1 MILQD
6 AKILI
11 TGGSSGLGKEMAKL
25 LHQAGAKV
33 LITGRDESKVQQV
46 TAELGVFGVAADAG
60 TDAGIAATFAAV
72 EKYLKGLDVLIN
84 NAGFGE
90 FAPIDDLTRES
101 FERVFSTNVFGAALM
116 AKEAAKIFKG
126 QKSGNIINISST
138 AGRKGFAQGSVYAAS
153 KFALSALTECW
164 RDELRP
170 FNVRVMQVNPS
181 AVPTAFNV
189 TDRTEKPLADNKL
202 TPSEIAHAIKSML
215 EMDNRGFITEL
226 SVWAT
231 NPF

>member
-1 MILQD
+1 MNLQN
-6 AKILI
+6 ARILI
-11 TGGSSGLGKEMAKL
+11 TGGSSGLGKSMAEELKKS
-25 LHQAGAKV
+25 GAQI
-33 LITGRDESKVQQV
+33 LITGRDTEKVQRV
-46 TAELGVFGVAADAG
+46 AAELDVFGIAADASNEADIKRTYEQVQNKLG
-60 TDAGIAATFAAV
+60 
-72 EKYLKGLDVLIN
+72 GLDVLIN

-90 FAPIDDLTRES
+90 FGPVEDLTMDA
-101 FERVFSTNVFGAALM
+101 FERVFKTNVFGASLM
-116 AKEAAKIFKG
+116 AREAAKIFKA

-138 AGRKGFAQGSVYAAS
+138 AGRKGFANGSVYAAS
-153 KFALSALTECW
+153 KFALSGLTECW
-164 RDELRP
+164 RAELRP

-189 TDRTEKPLADNKL
+189 EDRSEKELEDNKL
-202 TPSEIAHAIKSML
+202 TPTEIAHAVKNML